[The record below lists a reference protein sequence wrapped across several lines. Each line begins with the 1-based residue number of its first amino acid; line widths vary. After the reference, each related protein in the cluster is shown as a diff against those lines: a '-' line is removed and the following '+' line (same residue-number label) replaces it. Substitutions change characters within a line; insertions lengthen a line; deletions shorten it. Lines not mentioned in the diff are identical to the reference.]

1 MSKKILCVVLSGI
14 MLLMSFSSVY
24 AKDNVDEMITDGIK
38 YAKELAG
45 VYDGGFLAQRHIL
58 PVGNTLSDW
67 IAMVFALNGVE
78 DDYESYLKDLRFYVE
93 DKYEED
99 GYLDRIKATEYHRII
114 LTIYALGGDPTSFGE
129 KPDGSSIDLLA
140 DGTYFFHGDS
150 LGLQGLNGWIFSLIS
165 LDAKNTAVPENAK
178 FTREDMLD
186 AILSAQEADGG
197 FGLSSGSSN
206 ADITAMAVQALAPY
220 KDRSDVSEAIEK
232 ALGFMSDIMTDEGRF
247 IAYGEESSETISQ
260 LIIALCSVGID
271 PMEDERFVKGGK
283 NLLQHAESYLCKD
296 GGFSHSYG
304 HDDSDFMATQQMLL
318 ALTSVKL
325 LRERECRL
333 YDLSEYDSPE
343 IKITDEDAGS
353 FPTAAVVIFIA
364 AAAIIIIGIIV
375 KTRGKKNV

>member
-150 LGLQGLNGWIFSLIS
+150 LGLQGLTDGSF
-165 LDAKNTAVPENAK
+165 P
-178 FTREDMLD
+178 
-186 AILSAQEADGG
+186 LSALTRRTLL
-197 FGLSSGSSN
+197 FLKMRN
-206 ADITAMAVQALAPY
+206 L
-220 KDRSDVSEAIEK
+220 REK
-232 ALGFMSDIMTDEGRF
+232 ICLMLYCRRRKRTEALGFPQVR
-247 IAYGEESSETISQ
+247 
-260 LIIALCSVGID
+260 
-271 PMEDERFVKGGK
+271 
-283 NLLQHAESYLCKD
+283 
-296 GGFSHSYG
+296 
-304 HDDSDFMATQQMLL
+304 QML
-318 ALTSVKL
+318 T
-325 LRERECRL
+325 
-333 YDLSEYDSPE
+333 
-343 IKITDEDAGS
+343 
-353 FPTAAVVIFIA
+353 
-364 AAAIIIIGIIV
+364 
-375 KTRGKKNV
+375 